1 MWNGLSRIK
10 IYNNHIIFKLLK
22 TIYIERN
29 FQCTTSINFS
39 FNDDFFFKIYFDTTL
54 TFLLIHIFHF
64 FFVTNV
70 VLSFQKSITNFLNL
84 FRIHLEI
91 LWWFPLK
98 SIITTWIIKKLT
110 ILILNMALNFRF
122 VCNPWEN
129 YKCDNPNYPPIHAF
143 TRLARIVNWLQK
155 WKACGWFIHQKPCI
169 PTLRIISSSMAKGVV
184 MELKV
189 KKMN

>member
-1 MWNGLSRIK
+1 MM
-10 IYNNHIIFKLLK
+10 
-22 TIYIERN
+22 
-29 FQCTTSINFS
+29 
-39 FNDDFFFKIYFDTTL
+39 FFYYYLFWHYFDISL
-54 TFLLIHIFHF
+54 VHIFHF

-70 VLSFQKSITNFLNL
+70 VLSFQKSITNFHNL
-84 FRIHLEI
+84 FRIHPKN

-98 SIITTWIIKKLT
+98 SITTWIIIKLT
-110 ILILNMALNFRF
+110 ILILNMALNFMF
-122 VCNPWEN
+122 VCNPWKN

-143 TRLARIVNWLQK
+143 THLTRIMNWLQK

-169 PTLRIISSSMAKGVV
+169 PTLRIISSGMAKGVV